1 MAVVLLQTKKITNMA
16 LHLYFD
22 GKNGLVKSNNY
33 AMGCSIIEH
42 DEKGTKSPL
51 HEQTLE
57 IPERNIKIV
66 VRTNLH
72 YGSKSYMYARI
83 TMMDKYVFNFLDNSL
98 LHFVDI
104 IFAIPGDWDMLFDR
118 IINVYDSIFCSENVI
133 NLYFDAIDKAVKGEK
148 IHKGNELNNAIMRLS
163 EIADKQSSSIF
174 FDNTVVNNRMKDSC
188 RLLIKRIMELKM
200 SDDSKPWEKELRSV
214 FNYLADR
221 EEIGSTL
228 SGLLR

>member
-1 MAVVLLQTKKITNMA
+1 MA

-22 GKNGLVKSNNY
+22 GKKGLVKSNNY
-33 AMGCSIIEH
+33 AIGCSIIEH
-42 DEKGTKSPL
+42 DEKGIKCPL

-83 TMMDKYVFNFLDNSL
+83 IMMDKNVLNFLDNSL
-98 LHFVDI
+98 LHSVDI
-104 IFAIPGDWDMLFDR
+104 IFAMPGDWDMLFDR
-118 IINVYDSIFCSENVI
+118 TINIYDSIFCSENYI
-133 NLYFDAIDKAVKGEK
+133 NSYFDAIDEAVKGEK
-148 IHKGNELNNAIMRLS
+148 PQKGNELNNAIVRMS
-163 EIADKQSSSIF
+163 EIADKQSFSIYC
-174 FDNTVVNNRMKDSC
+174 DNTVLNDRMKNSC
-188 RLLIKRIMELKM
+188 RLLIKRIMGLKIP
-200 SDDSKPWEKELRSV
+200 DDSKPWEKELRSV

-228 SGLLR
+228 SSLLR

>member
-1 MAVVLLQTKKITNMA
+1 
-16 LHLYFD
+16 
-22 GKNGLVKSNNY
+22 
-33 AMGCSIIEH
+33 
-42 DEKGTKSPL
+42 
-51 HEQTLE
+51 
-57 IPERNIKIV
+57 
-66 VRTNLH
+66 
-72 YGSKSYMYARI
+72 MYARI